1 MSRATRPDLPLSII
15 DMVETLDEFH
25 GPGTGLRVALKLM
38 ANFGGRDIKFP
49 KVAVADHPV
58 ALALG
63 MDDATILCQLFD
75 GNQTYV
81 PHGRRPRSQ
90 KAAVAALQMQGR
102 DRAAI
107 AVALGITERHVRRL
121 ANAEEPAPL
130 PLFPQAR
137 TSGPG

>member
-25 GPGTGLRVALKLM
+25 GAGAGMRVALKLV
-38 ANFGGRDIKFP
+38 ANFGGRDVKFP
-49 KVAVADHPV
+49 KVPTADHAV

-63 MDDATILCQLFD
+63 MDDATILCQHLD
-75 GNQTYV
+75 GNQIYV
-81 PHGRRPRSQ
+81 PHGRPPRSQ
-90 KAAVAALQMQGR
+90 RAAVTAMQAQGR

-107 AVALGITERHVRRL
+107 ARALGITERHVRRL
-121 ANAEEPAPL
+121 ANAAEPAPL
-130 PLFPQAR
+130 PLFPDTR